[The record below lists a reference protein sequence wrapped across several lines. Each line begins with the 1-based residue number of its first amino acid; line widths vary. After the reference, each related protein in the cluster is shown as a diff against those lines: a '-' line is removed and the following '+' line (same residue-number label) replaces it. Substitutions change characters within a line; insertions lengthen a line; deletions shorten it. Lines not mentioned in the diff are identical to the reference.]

1 MQKVK
6 SLLKKLPGL
15 DGLASTDAWKLLRHR
30 LVLYTGERENSTFTG
45 FLRLPAQFE
54 ALAGPAL
61 DYLIEGKKAGP
72 IKIGVL
78 GCSNGSEAYTIASVI
93 KSSRPGLEF
102 SVYAYDIDRKMIEK
116 GAGASYRR
124 EEIYNNR
131 VITDSFIKNT
141 FDTGKDAF
149 TIKKG
154 IRSRVKFDYADVL
167 DNRLKETIGPCDA
180 IFAQNFIFHMKRDAA
195 RRALDNICAL
205 LNPRAALFIDGIDI
219 DIRRS
224 LTKRHDLEPLTYKIE
239 EIHNEAR
246 MARAIGWPYSYW
258 GLEPF
263 LTTRG
268 DWQRRYA
275 TVFLK

>member
-1 MQKVK
+1 MQKAK
-6 SLLKKLPGL
+6 GLLKKLPGL
-15 DGLASTDAWKLLRHR
+15 SGLVGTDAWRLLRHR
-30 LVLYTGERENSTFTG
+30 LVLYSVERENSTFTG
-45 FLRLPAQFE
+45 FLRLPAQFD
-54 ALAGPAL
+54 ALSGPVL
-61 DYLIEGKKAGP
+61 DYLLNGEKTGP

-93 KSSRPGLEF
+93 KSLRPGLEF
-102 SVYAYDIDRKMIEK
+102 SVYACDIDRKMIEK
-116 GAGASYRR
+116 GTGAVYRR

-141 FDTGKDAF
+141 FDRDDGNF
-149 TIKKG
+149 RIKKG
-154 IRSRVKFDYADVL
+154 IRSRVQFDYADVL
-167 DNRLKETIGPCDA
+167 DKGLKEKAGLFDMV
-180 IFAQNFIFHMKRDAA
+180 FAQNFIFHMKRAVA
-195 RRALDNICAL
+195 RRALKNIFSL
-205 LNPRAALFIDGIDI
+205 LKPRAALFADGIDI

-224 LTKRHDLEPLTYKIE
+224 LTKRRGLKPLDYKIK

-263 LTTRG
+263 LTTRR
-268 DWQRRYA
+268 DWRRRYA

>member
-15 DGLASTDAWKLLRHR
+15 NGLARTDAWRLLRHR

-45 FLRLPAQFE
+45 FLRLPAQFD
-54 ALAGPAL
+54 ALAGPVL
-61 DYLIEGKKAGP
+61 DYLLKVEKAGP
-72 IKIGVL
+72 VRIGVL

-116 GAGASYRR
+116 GTSASYRR
-124 EEIYNNR
+124 EEIYNNK
-131 VITDSFIKNT
+131 VITDSFINNT
-141 FDTGKDAF
+141 FDRDNGNF
-149 TIKKG
+149 RIKKG
-154 IRSRVKFDYADVL
+154 IRSRVQFDYADVL
-167 DNRLKETIGPCDA
+167 DKGLKEKAGLFDVV
-180 IFAQNFIFHMKRDAA
+180 FAQNFIFHMKRAVA
-195 RRALDNICAL
+195 RRALNNICAL
-205 LNPRAALFIDGIDI
+205 LKPRAALFADGVDI

-224 LTKRHDLEPLTYKIE
+224 LTKRRGIEPLDYKIE

-263 LTTRG
+263 LTTRR
-268 DWQRRYA
+268 DWRRRYA

>member
-15 DGLASTDAWKLLRHR
+15 GGLASTDAWRLLRHR

-45 FLRLPAQFE
+45 FLRLPAQFD
-54 ALAGPAL
+54 ALAGPVL
-61 DYLIEGKKAGP
+61 DYLLEGKKAGP
-72 IKIGVL
+72 LKIGVL
-78 GCSNGSEAYTIASVI
+78 GCSNGSEAYTIASVL
-93 KSSRPGLEF
+93 KGSRPGLKF
-102 SVYAYDIDRKMIEK
+102 TINAFDIDRKMIEK

-131 VITDSFIKNT
+131 VITDSFIRKT
-141 FDTGKDAF
+141 FDMEKDTF

-154 IRSRVKFDYADVL
+154 IRSHLKFDYADAL
-167 DNRLKETIGPCDA
+167 DNRLKETVGPCDVV
-180 IFAQNFIFHMKRDAA
+180 FAQNFIFHMKRDAA
-195 RRALDNICAL
+195 RRALNNICAL
-205 LNPRAALFIDGIDI
+205 LNPRAALFVDGIDI
-219 DIRRS
+219 DIRRR
-224 LTKRHDLEPLTYKIE
+224 LTKRHNLAPLTYKIE

-263 LTTRG
+263 LTTRR

>member
-1 MQKVK
+1 MLKVK
-6 SLLKKLPGL
+6 KLLKKLPGL
-15 DGLASTDAWKLLRHR
+15 KGLARTDAWMLMRHR
-30 LVLYTGERENSTFTG
+30 LVLFSEERENSTFTG
-45 FLRLPAQFE
+45 FLRLPAQFD
-54 ALAGPAL
+54 ALAGPVL
-61 DYLIEGKKAGP
+61 DYLLDGKKAGP

-93 KSSRPGLEF
+93 KSSRPDLEF
-102 SVYAYDIDRKMIEK
+102 SVCAYDIDRKMIEK
-116 GAGASYRR
+116 GTNASYRR

-141 FDTGKDAF
+141 FDEEKGAF

-154 IRSRVKFDYADVL
+154 VRSNVKFDYADVL
-167 DNRLKETIGPCDA
+167 DDRLKETVGPCDV

-205 LNPRAALFIDGIDI
+205 LKPRAAIFVDGVDI

-224 LTKRHDLEPLTYKIE
+224 LTKRHNLAPLDYRIE

-263 LTTRG
+263 LTTRR
-268 DWQRRYA
+268 DWRRRYA